1 MRFQVTWEG
10 GKLNVFR
17 GGGQAGKCF
26 GHLRDL
32 KKEKK
37 FPL

>member
-17 GGGQAGKCF
+17 GGGGGGEGKLVNIL
-26 GHLRDL
+26 GI
-32 KKEKK
+32 
-37 FPL
+37 